1 MPYDPITGFPMS
13 KKTWMEISEK
23 SYFKILERAQK
34 DYPEEI
40 KSILKPKEAT
50 VVIEPL
56 NKHNLLGLISMFN
69 LDNDFPNMKTAKI
82 TTIRNSFKKLVELQ
96 ANEDLNNYLVSEN
109 LMDRALIS
117 KKATTKTTEIKH
129 NKTKKLFN
137 FILSK
142 YLDVEL
148 EEAKKETPEED

>member
-69 LDNDFPNMKTAKI
+69 LDNDFPNAKTAKLG
-82 TTIRNSFKKLVELQ
+82 TLRNSFKKLVELQ
-96 ANEDLNNYLVSEN
+96 AKFKSLGS
-109 LMDRALIS
+109 
-117 KKATTKTTEIKH
+117 
-129 NKTKKLFN
+129 
-137 FILSK
+137 
-142 YLDVEL
+142 
-148 EEAKKETPEED
+148 